1 VSSLLSAQTGAP
13 YGCFG
18 TYPNAAAVQ
27 ANPNLASVTHY
38 CNGMLVPL
46 NGLGRYPFSWRW
58 DLGVGY
64 AWAMAGEHR
73 LDVSLNITNVTNR
86 QSVHTRYVSADTG
99 NFGSNGLPTPD
110 PSFLTVT
117 ALQAPRATNLVV
129 RYTF

>member
-1 VSSLLSAQTGAP
+1 MTKGAP

-38 CNGMLVPL
+38 CNGALVPL
-46 NGLGRYPFSWRW
+46 NGLGRYPFSWQW

-64 AWAMAGEHR
+64 AWAMASHHT
-73 LDVSLNITNVTNR
+73 LDLSLNVTNVTNR
-86 QSVHTRYVSADTG
+86 QTVRTRYVSADTG
-99 NFGSNGLPTPD
+99 NFAANGLLMPD

-117 ALQAPRATNLVV
+117 VLLAPRATNLVV